1 MCNVIT
7 CFSNDEVL
15 IFEIKLILN
24 LNNAKKKELL
34 RTHCVKS
41 VRIRSYS
48 GPYFPAFRLKTDILC
63 ISPYSVRMQENTDQ
77 NNFEYGHFSRS
88 KNYWR
93 MKIGAS
99 DCYRKKL
106 VSLLCKK
113 GLQNYLL
120 TIISLFLFKITL
132 QYLTSNLSS
141 RFWNKK
147 ISTSFARIVTLY
159 QP

>member
-1 MCNVIT
+1 
-7 CFSNDEVL
+7 
-15 IFEIKLILN
+15 
-24 LNNAKKKELL
+24 
-34 RTHCVKS
+34 
-41 VRIRSYS
+41 
-48 GPYFPAFRLKTDILC
+48 
-63 ISPYSVRMQENTDQ
+63 
-77 NNFEYGHFSRS
+77 
-88 KNYWR
+88 

-106 VSLLCKK
+106 VSLLYKK